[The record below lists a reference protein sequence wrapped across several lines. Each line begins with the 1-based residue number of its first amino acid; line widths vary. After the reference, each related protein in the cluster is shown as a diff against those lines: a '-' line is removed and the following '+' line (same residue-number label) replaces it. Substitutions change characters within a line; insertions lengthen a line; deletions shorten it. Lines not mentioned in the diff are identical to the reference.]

1 MASNQPA
8 ERGVERDAAQYQ
20 VARELLQTAVM
31 EARGGAVSLIFANSV
46 IAWLGWSHGHP
57 VAAAVVVG
65 LSGIIAVWRVF
76 LARRV
81 GSGDLTPET
90 VARSEREF
98 EANCLLL
105 SLMSVIT
112 AAIIYPAAPALDA
125 VLIIAAL
132 CAMLA
137 VAPMFISLVGRAF
150 QLYVAPQLL
159 ALFAVSLF
167 DPRTYS
173 PLFAISIPV
182 FYLTLRH
189 AAQLH
194 RSATEL
200 AIRRRIETDAA
211 NAAKTQFLANMSH
224 EIRTPMNG
232 VIGALDLLGRGELS
246 APQRKLL
253 ETATSSSEALLT
265 VLNEVLDFA
274 KIEAGK
280 LELLQEPLFI
290 RAVLVSVVNLFSPLA
305 QHKGLALSADL
316 DPTLPARVRGDA
328 ARIRQVLL
336 NLVGNAI
343 KFTDRGSITV
353 RARRA
358 PGGGDSRL
366 MVVFEVEDTGIG
378 IASDVAP
385 SLFTA
390 FFQADQSDQR
400 RFGGTGLGLVI
411 SKRLAEAMGG
421 ELSVDS
427 TLGRGSVFRLSLP
440 LEALPDLP
448 EPQAPAP
455 SAAQPSAKLSGKVL
469 LVEDNPVN
477 RTLAGAM
484 LRSLGLE
491 VVEAEDGKIALQ
503 QMERSAFD
511 LVLMDCQMP
520 VMDGFAATREI
531 RGRATPDSHT
541 PIIAVTAN
549 AMSGDAERCLQ
560 AGMDAHLAKPFTL
573 DQLRA
578 AITPWLWG
586 TRKNAR
592 PNKP

>member
-20 VARELLQTAVM
+20 VALELLQTAVV
-31 EARGGAVSLIFANSV
+31 EARGGAVSLVFANSV

-65 LSGIIAVWRVF
+65 LSGIIAVWRIF

-81 GSGDLTPET
+81 GSGDLTPEAI
-90 VARSEREF
+90 ARSEHEF

-105 SLMSVIT
+105 SLMSVVT

-194 RSATEL
+194 RAATEL

-246 APQRKLL
+246 PPQRKLL

-280 LELLQEPLFI
+280 LELVQEPLAI

-316 DPTLPARVRGDA
+316 SPALPARVRGDA

-336 NLVGNAI
+336 NLVGNAV
-343 KFTDRGSITV
+343 KFTAHGSIVV

-358 PGGGDSRL
+358 PGGDSRL

-378 IASDVAP
+378 IAPDVVP
-385 SLFTA
+385 RLFTA
-390 FFQADQSDQR
+390 FFQADQTNQR

-421 ELSVDS
+421 GLSVDS
-427 TLGRGSVFRLSLP
+427 TLGSGSVFRLSLP
-440 LEALPDLP
+440 LEALPDSP
-448 EPQAPAP
+448 EAQAPTP
-455 SAAQPSAKLSGKVL
+455 PAAQLPAKLNGKVL

-491 VVEAEDGKIALQ
+491 VTEAEDGKIALQ

-531 RGRATPDSHT
+531 RGRATPASHI

-549 AMSGDAERCLQ
+549 AMSGDAERCLR

-573 DQLRA
+573 DQLRT

-586 TRKNAR
+586 AIK
-592 PNKP
+592 KDH

>member
-1 MASNQPA
+1 MVSKQPA
-8 ERGVERDAAQYQ
+8 GHGVERDLVQDQ
-20 VARELLQTAVM
+20 VQRELLQTAVM
-31 EARGGAVSLIFANSV
+31 EARSSAVSVVFANGV
-46 IAWLGWSHGHP
+46 VAWVGWANGQSI
-57 VAAAVVVG
+57 AAAVVFC
-65 LSGIIAVWRVF
+65 LSIIIAVWRVF
-76 LARRV
+76 LARHV
-81 GSGDLTPET
+81 GSGALTPDAVT
-90 VARSEREF
+90 RGERWL
-98 EANCLLL
+98 EANCLLT
-105 SLMSVIT
+105 SLMSAIT
-112 AAIIYPAAPALDA
+112 AVVIYPAVLALDA

-132 CAMLA
+132 CSMLA
-137 VAPMFISLVGRAF
+137 VAALYISLVGRAF
-150 QLYVAPQLL
+150 QCYAVPQLL

-173 PLFAISIPV
+173 PLFAISVPV
-182 FYLTLRH
+182 FYLTMRRTGNM
-189 AAQLH
+189 H
-194 RSATEL
+194 RSTTEL
-200 AIRRRIETDAA
+200 AIRRRIATDAA

-246 APQRKLL
+246 PAQRNLL

-265 VLNEVLDFA
+265 VLNEMLDFA

-280 LELLQEPLFI
+280 FELIQEPLFI
-290 RAVLVSVVNLFSPLA
+290 RAVVVSAVNLFSPMA
-305 QHKGLALSADL
+305 QHKGLALAADL
-316 DPTLPARVRGDA
+316 DPALPARVRGDA

-358 PGGGDSRL
+358 PGGGDSRPV
-366 MVVFEVEDTGIG
+366 VVFEVEDTGIG
-378 IASDVAP
+378 IAPDVVP

-390 FFQADQSDQR
+390 FFQADQSNQR

-421 ELSVDS
+421 ELFVES
-427 TLGRGSVFRLSLP
+427 TLGSGSVFRLSLP
-440 LEALPDLP
+440 LEALPDLQQT
-448 EPQAPAP
+448 QAAAPPAVP
-455 SAAQPSAKLSGKVL
+455 PPAKLSGKVL

-477 RTLAGAM
+477 RALANAM

-491 VVEAEDGKIALQ
+491 VTEAEDGKIALQ
-503 QMERSAFD
+503 QMERSSFD

-520 VMDGFAATREI
+520 VMDGFEATRKI
-531 RGRATPDSHT
+531 RGRATPASHT

-549 AMSGDAERCLQ
+549 AMSGDVERCLR
-560 AGMDAHLAKPFTL
+560 AGMDAHLTKPFTL

-586 TRKNAR
+586 TDKR
-592 PNKP
+592 PAD